1 MPLANAD
8 SSFLCRLSVR
18 FGAWRKRLFRS
29 VDEGETLNGSE
40 QLLVFD
46 ADIIEIADPALLVR
60 ADEQK
65 EPEGH
70 FDARCQFEYLA
81 NVSKCTDCSIG
92 QAIDG
97 LFELQRQRFL
107 YSRVEHVIGF
117 STASIL
123 EGSTP

>member
-46 ADIIEIADPALLVR
+46 ADVIEVSDPALLVR
-60 ADEQK
+60 ADEQEK
-65 EPEGH
+65 SGCH
-70 FDARCQFEYLA
+70 FDARCQFEQFTYVTKRV
-81 NVSKCTDCSIG
+81 NRPIG
-92 QAIDG
+92 QSIDS
-97 LFELQRQRFL
+97 LFEFQR
-107 YSRVEHVIGF
+107 
-117 STASIL
+117 
-123 EGSTP
+123 